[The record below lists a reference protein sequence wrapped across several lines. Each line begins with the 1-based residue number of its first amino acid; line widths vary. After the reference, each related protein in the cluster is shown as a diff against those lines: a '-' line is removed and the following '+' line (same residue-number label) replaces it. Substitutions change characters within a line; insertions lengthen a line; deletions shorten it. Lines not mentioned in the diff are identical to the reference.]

1 MYGPA
6 PPSAASTT
14 NSTSSGH
21 SSPSASGEAENLAH
35 VPQLL
40 EIAREL
46 EQTALA
52 DDYSDTIVARNK
64 RDYVWIMARTPTLPE
79 ARYRQLVAE
88 VAAMGYDTSRLR
100 RVPQQWPE
108 PAPRPPLR

>member
-1 MYGPA
+1 
-6 PPSAASTT
+6 
-14 NSTSSGH
+14 
-21 SSPSASGEAENLAH
+21 
-35 VPQLL
+35 
-40 EIAREL
+40 
-46 EQTALA
+46 
-52 DDYSDTIVARNK
+52 
-64 RDYVWIMARTPTLPE
+64 MARTPTLPE